1 MFMETKYIKLPFSYR
16 IILRRELPCD
26 KWKYHGWYKA

>member
-1 MFMETKYIKLPFSYR
+1 MMETKYIKLPFSYR
-16 IILRRELPCD
+16 LIFRREDETC